1 MPVYITDNIEYSS
14 DFDREYSNEKISNKE
29 NPDKRHFDEE
39 SKVCHGFRFC
49 IWSILSGL
57 GYSKTT

>member
-14 DFDREYSNEKISNKE
+14 EKISNKE

-49 IWSILSGL
+49 I
-57 GYSKTT
+57 